1 MLATVKNYYG
11 SHVKKNFWIRLVY
24 KIISNITWTI
34 LLTPPLADTASVNL
48 CTLWVSFIISG
59 HSSSSFGMFLCPKI
73 CTLNS
78 ASKDCSQASKAA
90 CPAETDSNTFLGVYT
105 VLDDPQAMDWCVQK
119 YEGLVLYLWVR
130 QFWGMIYL
138 SEFPC
143 RTRLKLP
150 CVGICLKSSFFLPSS
165 LSLPWSP
172 LCLTGFSWNHLF
184 NQLFEHKPSS

>member
-1 MLATVKNYYG
+1 MSICAPFGSLLWFLGTLLPALACFYAQKVAPSILLQRTAL
-11 SHVKKNFWIRLVY
+11 RLV
-24 KIISNITWTI
+24 KLLVLQKQIAIRFWEFTLSWMI
-34 LLTPPLADTASVNL
+34 LRQ
-48 CTLWVSFIISG
+48 W
-59 HSSSSFGMFLCPKI
+59 
-73 CTLNS
+73 
-78 ASKDCSQASKAA
+78 
-90 CPAETDSNTFLGVYT
+90 
-105 VLDDPQAMDWCVQK
+105 MDWCVQQ